1 MYIVSLI
8 WIVGL
13 LNPFR
18 KFRFSKRE
26 GPRFPYLKIFD
37 GRTYNLAEICVFIVT
52 ALAIEEN
59 WLEIFQPDT
68 RARKALKRN
77 FWLVATVLIIASRQY

>member
-1 MYIVSLI
+1 MVVI
-8 WIVGL
+8 
-13 LNPFR
+13 
-18 KFRFSKRE
+18 
-26 GPRFPYLKIFD
+26 
-37 GRTYNLAEICVFIVT
+37 TYNLAEICVFIVT

-77 FWLVATVLIIASRQY
+77 FWFVATFLIIVSRQY